1 MRTLLKH
8 FKIQLYRVGHC
19 LKSLDLSTHS
29 LILIFTAH
37 KVCLWLISSTSIC
50 FGLITQIGFWSSCK
64 VKNDNP
70 HMNGNMAVDFSRT
83 TEANKRFYHP
93 SVRLNAKWDDLYD
106 YKLFFHVFSQVF
118 CGSSIALQSGLKA
131 SIWMQM
137 LLTLHAW
144 FNESLH
150 VEISL

>member
-1 MRTLLKH
+1 MKTLLKH

-29 LILIFTAH
+29 LILIFTA
-37 KVCLWLISSTSIC
+37 VISSTSVC
-50 FGLITQIGFWSSCK
+50 FGLISQTGFWSSCK

-70 HMNGNMAVDFSRT
+70 HMKGNMAVNFSRT

-93 SVRLNAKWDDLYD
+93 SVRLLMLNEMICMITS
-106 YKLFFHVFSQVF
+106 FFRVFSQVF